1 MRTPRSRRPGAPS
14 TRGGPSSTTCAR
26 TARCRSPDLLV
37 VFKAARRQEYLHQN
51 LRILSAPRGETVETA
66 YGLRWQSAGIRS
78 RPPEP
83 GEETLIVF
91 TGQPYRHFTPA
102 RFGRVV
108 SAERTEEALR
118 VHIELGSR
126 ARAGD
131 AAAWERFVL
140 AGPNPS
146 EQSEIWI
153 FRVEDDRPGERPPVA
168 YVDDGDDE
176 RAWRDTVA
184 HVAPND
190 DYRGA
195 VFVRVAGV
203 RPADDASATPL
214 DPPYRLR
221 AERAYLVRLASYNPH
236 LDGEALGQARL
247 VPVYDELA
255 TAVVVDASG
264 GVPRD
269 GTIDVLMAPIVGGP
283 GWLELNVSLGVDL
296 LPAASL
302 GWVADALPSAAVDAA
317 ERAALP
323 ALGLEPPDPIAE
335 SAVRAYAVVHD
346 SGTDAGLH
354 LRLLRHL
361 RDIAPD
367 EARLAEAEAIAL
379 SELGRYGDAATI
391 LSATPLDVLSAEG
404 RATFLS
410 SILRTGM
417 LPEPIERV
425 RMADL
430 SRPDGFRAVL
440 DASEALPPAEQVR
453 LTEFVVGRLLSDD
466 RAAAWLAELLDRRL
480 PAESARRLEALAA
493 DLDLDVGKEG
503 GR

>member
-1 MRTPRSRRPGAPS
+1 M
-14 TRGGPSSTTCAR
+14 RGGPSSTTCAP
-26 TARCRSPDLLV
+26 TARPRSPDLLV

-66 YGLRWQSAGIRS
+66 YGLRWQSSGIRS

-126 ARAGD
+126 ARASD
-131 AAAWERFVL
+131 ATAWERFVL
-140 AGPNPS
+140 DGPNPS
-146 EQSEIWI
+146 EQSEVWI
-153 FRVEDDRPGERPPVA
+153 FRVEDERPDERPLVA
-168 YVDDGDDE
+168 YVDDGEDE
-176 RAWRDTVA
+176 LAWRDTVA

-190 DYRGA
+190 DYRSA
-195 VFVRVAGV
+195 VFVRVAAV
-203 RPADDASATPL
+203 RPADDTSATPL
-214 DPPYRLR
+214 VPPYRLR

-236 LDGEALGQARL
+236 LDAEALSPARL
-247 VPVYDELA
+247 VPVYDQLA

-264 GVPRD
+264 GIPRD

-302 GWVADALPSAAVDAA
+302 GWVADALPAAAVPGVGEAA
-317 ERAALP
+317 AGAVLP

-346 SGTDAGLH
+346 AGTDAGLR
-354 LRLLRHL
+354 LRVLRYL
-361 RDIAPD
+361 RDIAPG

-379 SELGRYGDAATI
+379 SELGRYEDAATI
-391 LSATPLDVLSAEG
+391 LAATPLDVLSAEG
-404 RATFLS
+404 RATLLA
-410 SILRTGM
+410 SILRTGV

-430 SRPDGFRAVL
+430 SRPSGFRAVL
-440 DASEALPPAEQVR
+440 DASAALPPAEQVR

-466 RAAAWLAELLDRRL
+466 RAAAWLAELASRGL
-480 PAESARRLEALAA
+480 PTESTRRLEALAA
-493 DLDLDVGKEG
+493 DVDLDLGEEG
-503 GR
+503 ER